1 MSFVIAAPE
10 LMQAAASD
18 LSCSKK
24 PQPKE
29 PRSASYWPTAKF
41 TTGSSSLRR
50 APSNTGRRST
60 SNSVPK
66 DALLGSALK
75 RLHQNTSRG
84 NAPCQYPSLAEPC
97 KSGHFLASRW
107 RENGR
112 ILARQL
118 PA

>member
-41 TTGSSSLRR
+41 TTGFCSLRTV
-50 APSNTGRRST
+50 SNTGRRST
-60 SNSVPK
+60 RNSVPK
-66 DALLGSALK
+66 HALLEE
-75 RLHQNTSRG
+75 R
-84 NAPCQYPSLAEPC
+84 
-97 KSGHFLASRW
+97 
-107 RENGR
+107 
-112 ILARQL
+112 
-118 PA
+118 